1 MNHLITD
8 KLTLGELLREKT
20 NSGVTPLML
29 AVCNPSPGVIELLL
43 TAIGDN
49 KERAEI
55 IKQKNNAGW
64 TIVHRAAREG
74 TVEVFTDTQW
84 ILISAMPASPYSKPV

>member
-20 NSGVTPLML
+20 NGGVTPLML

-55 IKQKNNAGW
+55 IKQKNNEGC
-64 TIVHRAAREG
+64 TIVHYAACHG
-74 TVEVFTDTQW
+74 TVEVFTYTEE
-84 ILISAMPASPYSKPV
+84 ILI

>member
-8 KLTLGELLREKT
+8 KLILGELLREKANDGT
-20 NSGVTPLML
+20 TPLML
-29 AVCNPSPGVIELLL
+29 AACNPSAGVIELLL

-55 IKQKNNAGW
+55 IKQKDNEGW
-64 TIVHRAAREG
+64 TIVHRAARYG
-74 TVEVFTDTQW
+74 TVEVFTYTEE
-84 ILISAMPASPYSKPV
+84 ILI